1 MYDNESLH
9 TRREIGVRMRQ
20 LRKNLGLTQ
29 SEVAEALGHSSSYR
43 INQIELARIRLYAE
57 ELPKLIEVLKC
68 SLSDIVPEDCC
79 PYDR

>member
-29 SEVAEALGHSSSYR
+29 CEVAEALGHSSSHR

-57 ELPKLIEVLKC
+57 ELPKLIEVLRC